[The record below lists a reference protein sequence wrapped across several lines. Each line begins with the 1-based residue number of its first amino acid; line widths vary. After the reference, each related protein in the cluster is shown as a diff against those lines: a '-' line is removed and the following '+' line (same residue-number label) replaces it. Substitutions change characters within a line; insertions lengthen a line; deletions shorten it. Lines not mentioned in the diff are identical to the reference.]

1 VQNEDALQ
9 FLEIMVNNGPSWFG
23 NLGDRDKIY
32 IYIYIYSYWKETEG
46 TQDQMKFSRNK
57 GSTQDQMIIII

>member
-1 VQNEDALQ
+1 MVFPSSETQVI
-9 FLEIMVNNGPSWFG
+9 EIN
-23 NLGDRDKIY
+23 KY
-32 IYIYIYSYWKETEG
+32 IYTYWKETEG